1 MTPEQYSAVIDAWV
15 WTDQQIHTYGPG
27 LALAGI
33 CIAITRTYS
42 KIRNWRERRATREQ
56 RAALQQTA
64 HQSNSTNHLPHI
76 PTQPGH
82 DDDLL
87 TACWN
92 AWKANPRTEDQP

>member
-15 WTDQQIHTYGPG
+15 WTDQQLHTYGPG
-27 LALAGI
+27 LALTGI
-33 CIAITRTYS
+33 CIAVTRTYS
-42 KIRNWRERRATREQ
+42 KIRNWRERRRDTQAW
-56 RAALQQTA
+56 RARLRAELASQTA
-64 HQSNSTNHLPHI
+64 ADDD
-76 PTQPGH
+76 TQPGH